1 MPLLQGTIE
10 KAREHL
16 LCNQPIGFLQGD
28 GWFSHP
34 PILGHRE
41 QFLMLHYYLKLDIC
55 VYYYVFCIIMYP
67 HKHIYIYVWIYI
79 YEYMNICVYVCMCV
93 CMYVSTYTYIIIC
106 IYIYVLC
113 LWIVSAHILPPN
125 MHVAHI
131 WGGKCIQKHIA
142 HLEHLSIQ
150 PIPTFVTCD
159 HHPRDGQSAHGWY
172 SSTLEFSGCLKIGGP
187 QIIQNYSRPIV
198 VWVPPF

>member
-16 LCNQPIGFLQGD
+16 LRNQPIGFLQGD

-55 VYYYVFCIIMYP
+55 IYYYVLFCIIMYP
-67 HKHIYIYVWIYI
+67 YIYR
-79 YEYMNICVYVCMCV
+79 YMNIYVYVCV
-93 CMYVSTYTYIIIC
+93 CIYVSTYTYIYIC
-106 IYIYVLC
+106 A
-113 LWIVSAHILPPN
+113 IVSAHILPLK

-131 WGGKCIQKHIA
+131 WGGKYIQKHIA

-159 HHPRDGQSAHGWY
+159 HHPRDGQSAHG
-172 SSTLEFSGCLKIGGP
+172 
-187 QIIQNYSRPIV
+187 
-198 VWVPPF
+198 